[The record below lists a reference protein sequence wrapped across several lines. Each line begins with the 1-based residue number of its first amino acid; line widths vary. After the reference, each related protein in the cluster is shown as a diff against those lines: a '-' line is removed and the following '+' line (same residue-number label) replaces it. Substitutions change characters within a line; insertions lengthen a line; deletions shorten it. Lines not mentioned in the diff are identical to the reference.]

1 MILLEENV
9 STLLH
14 AVLIL
19 ITVHDLPRVLTSSA
33 SCPGSNSYF
42 EVMTFEVI
50 GSNDVVIKQESGQKK
65 YVVILQTNHVVMMK

>member
-19 ITVHDLPRVLTSSA
+19 ITVHDLPLILTWFRFSHPRRFWLNVLFPHIFSVLHRNSVETCWFSLVMHETPLMMRV
-33 SCPGSNSYF
+33 
-42 EVMTFEVI
+42 
-50 GSNDVVIKQESGQKK
+50 
-65 YVVILQTNHVVMMK
+65 H